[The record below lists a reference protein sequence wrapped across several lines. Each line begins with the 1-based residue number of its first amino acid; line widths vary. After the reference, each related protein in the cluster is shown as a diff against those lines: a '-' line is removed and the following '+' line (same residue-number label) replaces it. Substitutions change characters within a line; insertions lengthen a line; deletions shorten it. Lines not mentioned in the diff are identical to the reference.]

1 MNKKVRLLVALA
13 LMIGAASAV
22 NAQCLISGDITAT
35 ATNDPYGPAWAYTLT
50 ITWDNDV
57 VFDLSHMDLILDS
70 VGGSCSLADFLDHLS
85 WPDPIGT
92 SDGVG
97 GCTVEYSGDMSDNG
111 DPSIPGVTGII
122 FKFEPYDNGCEPDD
136 VGTATFVF
144 YSDLAPVP
152 VDEDILSLVDKFA
165 GMYCF
170 GHLTGMFPGMDCDPV
185 DARTQSWGSLKG
197 TFR

>member
-1 MNKKVRLLVALA
+1 MSKNLRILVAIAVILG
-13 LMIGAASAV
+13 GASTV
-22 NAQCLISGDITAT
+22 HAQCFIGGDITA
-35 ATNDPYGPAWAYTLT
+35 ALNSDPYGPAWVYTLT

-57 VFDLSHMDLILDS
+57 VFDLSHMDLILDA
-70 VGGSCSLADFLDHLS
+70 VGGSCTLADFYAQLS

-97 GCTVEYSGDMSDNG
+97 GCTVEYHGDLTSNG
-111 DPSIPGVTGII
+111 DPSIPGVTGILL
-122 FKFEPYDNGCEPDD
+122 KFEPYENGCEPDD

-152 VDEDILSLVDKFA
+152 VDEDILSVVDKFA

-170 GHLTGMFPGMDCDPV
+170 GHLTGLFPGMDCDPV
-185 DARTQSWGSLKG
+185 DSQAQSWGSVKS